1 MMEGMRRGVGLLYSR
16 FHFRKISDP
25 VIRFTEAVTH
35 ARRALV
41 LLPEATKDISS
52 VQWILR
58 SLAERFANG
67 GLTIVVRSDQAS
79 WVRKEQSRFQILSYS
94 EKEVSPWFIPRQE
107 LLGKVKRS
115 TFDVAFDL
123 NMEFAL
129 TSAFLCRE
137 SKAPLRVS
145 FTKLHAD
152 EFYNF
157 QVNSRATNSLAVAYR
172 NMVRCLDMF

>member
-1 MMEGMRRGVGLLYSR
+1 MFDGMRRGVGLVYSR

-52 VQWILR
+52 VQWIIR
-58 SLAERFANG
+58 SLAERFTNG
-67 GLTIVVRSDQAS
+67 TMTIVARTDQAS
-79 WVRKEQSRFQILSYS
+79 WVKKEQQRFQIVAYS
-94 EKEVSPWFIPRQE
+94 EKEVSAWYIPRQE
-107 LLGKVKRS
+107 LLGRMKRS

-123 NMEFAL
+123 NVNFAL

-157 QVNSRATNSLAVAYR
+157 QVNTKAASSLAVAYR
-172 NMVRCLDMF
+172 NLARCLDMF